1 MVVMLTGVCAAA
13 TVMLN
18 VCVAVCAVG
27 VVESV
32 TFAVKPKVPEA
43 VGVPEIAPVDAFKLK
58 PGGREEAV
66 IDQVYG
72 VVPPVAARVAL

>member
-18 VCVAVCAVG
+18 ACVALCAVG

-32 TFAVKPKVPEA
+32 TFTVKPKIPEA
-43 VGVPEIAPVDAFKLK
+43 VGVPEISPVEAFKFR
-58 PGGREEAV
+58 PGSREEELM
-66 IDQVYG
+66 DHVYG
-72 VVPPVAARVAL
+72 VVPPVAARLAL